1 MDSRTGKKIR
11 LARFFNTQS
20 KKALLV
26 AYSHG
31 VIMGP
36 IPGMRTLTEMKKA
49 CAEMQAVDGLM
60 VAPGML
66 PALEDAFI
74 GRDKPALMIHMD
86 YQSHIRETLPYSE
99 GSTVELATVEQAL
112 AAGADGIMSF
122 LYVGYSDPD
131 REREEIRRNAR
142 LARECERLGMVFM
155 IEALSARI
163 RKHPEDATTVAVS
176 SLYCRIAA
184 ELGADIVK
192 AHYPGS
198 LENIAA
204 VAETCPVPLMIAGGA
219 KTADPEDAFRFA
231 GEAIQ
236 AGASGLVF
244 GRNIFDAADVGA
256 TVARY
261 RQIVHGAA
269 A

>member
-11 LARFFNTQS
+11 LARFFDARSN
-20 KKALLV
+20 KALLV

-31 VIMGP
+31 VIMGA
-36 IPGMRTLTEMKKA
+36 IPGMRTLAEMKKA
-49 CAEMQAVDGLM
+49 CTEMQAVDGLM

-86 YQSHIRETLPYSE
+86 YQSHTRSVIPYDE

-112 AAGADGIMSF
+112 AAGADGIMTY
-122 LYVGYSDPD
+122 LYIGYTDPD
-131 REREEIRRNAR
+131 REREEVRRNAR

-155 IEALSARI
+155 VEALSARE
-163 RKHPEDATTVAVS
+163 RAHPQDRSTVEIA

-198 LENIAA
+198 LENIRA
-204 VAETCPVPLMIAGGA
+204 VAETCPVPLLIAGGA

-231 GEAIQ
+231 GEAVR
-236 AGASGLVF
+236 AGAAGLVF
-244 GRNIFDAADVGA
+244 GRNIFEADDVRA

-261 RQIVHGAA
+261 RQIVHGTA
-269 A
+269 

>member
-11 LARFFNTQS
+11 LARFFNAQS
-20 KKALLV
+20 GKALMV

-31 VIMGP
+31 VIMGA
-36 IPGMRTLTEMKKA
+36 IPGMRTLAEMKTA
-49 CAEMQAVDGLM
+49 CRDMQAVDGLM

-66 PALEDAFI
+66 RSLEDAFI
-74 GRDKPALMIHMD
+74 GRGKPALMVHMD
-86 YQSHIRETLPYSE
+86 YQSHTRSVLPYDQ
-99 GSTVELATVEQAL
+99 GATVELATVEQAL
-112 AAGADGIMSF
+112 AAGADGIMTY
-122 LYVGYSDPD
+122 LYIGYTDP
-131 REREEIRRNAR
+131 EREKAEVARNAR

-155 IEALSARI
+155 VEALSARE
-163 RKHPEDATTVAVS
+163 RSHPEDRSTVEIA

-204 VAETCPVPLMIAGGA
+204 LAQTCPVPLLIAGGA
-219 KTADPEDAFRFA
+219 KTADPEVAFRFA
-231 GEAIQ
+231 GEAVQ

-244 GRNIFDAADVGA
+244 GRNIFEAEDVRA

>member
-11 LARFFNTQS
+11 LARFFNSQS
-20 KKALLV
+20 HKALLV

-36 IPGMRTLTEMKKA
+36 LPGMRTLAEMKRA
-49 CAEMQAVDGLM
+49 CAEMEAVDGLM

-66 PALEDAFI
+66 PLLEDAFV
-74 GRDKPALMIHMD
+74 GRTKPAFMLHMD
-86 YQSHIRETLPYSE
+86 YQSHTRAIRPYEE
-99 GSTVELATVEQAL
+99 GGTVELATVEQAI
-112 AAGADGIMSF
+112 AAGADAVMTY
-122 LYVGYSDPD
+122 LYIGYTDP
-131 REREEIRRNAR
+131 EREKAEIERNAR
-142 LARECERLGMVFM
+142 IARACERMGLVFM
-155 IEALSARI
+155 IEALSARE
-163 RKHPEDATTVAVS
+163 RKSPDDRRDVEFA

-198 LENIAA
+198 LEAVAA
-204 VAETCPVPLMIAGGA
+204 VSETCPVPLLIAGGA
-219 KTADPEDAFRFA
+219 KTNDPEEAFAFA
-231 GEAIQ
+231 GQAIA

-244 GRNIFDAADVGA
+244 GRNIFEAADVRA

-261 RQIVHGAA
+261 RQIVHGEAA
-269 A
+269 

>member
-11 LARFFNTQS
+11 MARFFNAQS
-20 KKALLV
+20 NNALLV

-36 IPGMRTLTEMKKA
+36 LPGMRTLAEMKKA
-49 CAEMQAVDGLM
+49 CTEMEAVDGLM
-60 VAPGML
+60 IAPGML
-66 PALEDAFI
+66 RSLEDAFV
-74 GRDKPALMIHMD
+74 GRNKPALMMHMD
-86 YQSHIRETLPYSE
+86 YQSHTRTTIPYRQ
-99 GSTVELATVEQAL
+99 GGTVEIATVEQAL
-112 AAGADGIMSF
+112 AAGADGIMTY
-122 LYVGYSDPD
+122 LYIGYDDP
-131 REREEIRRNAR
+131 EREKAEVERNAR

-155 IEALSARI
+155 IEALSARE
-163 RKHPEDATTVAVS
+163 REFPEDRRTVEIA

-204 VAETCPVPLMIAGGA
+204 VAETCPAPLLIAGGA
-219 KTADPEDAFRFA
+219 KTADPEEAFNFA
-231 GEAIQ
+231 GEAIK

-244 GRNIFDAADVGA
+244 GRNIFEADDVRA

-261 RQIVHGAA
+261 RQIVHGDAA
-269 A
+269 

>member
-11 LARFFNTQS
+11 LARFFNAQS
-20 KKALLV
+20 GKALLV

-31 VIMGP
+31 VIMGA
-36 IPGMRTLTEMKKA
+36 IPGMRTLAEMKKA
-49 CAEMQAVDGLM
+49 CTEMQAVDGLM

-66 PALEDAFI
+66 PLLEDAFV
-74 GRDKPALMIHMD
+74 GRNKPALMLHMD
-86 YQSHIRETLPYSE
+86 YQSHTRSILPYE
-99 GSTVELATVEQAL
+99 QGATVELATVEQAL
-112 AAGADGIMSF
+112 AAGADGIMTY
-122 LYVGYSDPD
+122 LYIGYTDP
-131 REREEIRRNAR
+131 EREKAEIARNAR

-155 IEALSARI
+155 VEALSARE
-163 RKHPEDATTVAVS
+163 RTHPQDRVTVEIA

-198 LENIAA
+198 LEAIAA
-204 VAETCPVPLMIAGGA
+204 VAETCPAPLLIAGGA
-219 KTADPEDAFRFA
+219 KTSDPEVAFRFA
-231 GEAIQ
+231 GEAVQ

-244 GRNIFDAADVGA
+244 GRNIFEADDVRA

-261 RQIVHGAA
+261 RQIVHGPAA
-269 A
+269 

>member
-1 MDSRTGKKIR
+1 VDSRTGKKIR
-11 LARFFNTQS
+11 LGRFFNAQS
-20 KKALLV
+20 NKALMV

-36 IPGMRTLTEMKKA
+36 LPGMRTLAEMKKA

-74 GRDKPALMIHMD
+74 GRDKPALMVHMD
-86 YQSHIRETLPYSE
+86 YQSHTRAIIPYDE
-99 GSTVELATVEQAL
+99 GATVELATVEQAL
-112 AAGADGIMSF
+112 AAGADGIMTY
-122 LYVGYSDPD
+122 LYIGYTDPD
-131 REREEIRRNAR
+131 REREEVRRNAR

-155 IEALSARI
+155 VEALSARE
-163 RKHPEDATTVAVS
+163 RQNPKDRTTVEIA

-204 VAETCPVPLMIAGGA
+204 VAETCPAPLLIAGGA
-219 KTADPEDAFRFA
+219 KTSDPEVAFRFA
-231 GEAIQ
+231 GEAVQ

-244 GRNIFDAADVGA
+244 GRNIFEADDVRA